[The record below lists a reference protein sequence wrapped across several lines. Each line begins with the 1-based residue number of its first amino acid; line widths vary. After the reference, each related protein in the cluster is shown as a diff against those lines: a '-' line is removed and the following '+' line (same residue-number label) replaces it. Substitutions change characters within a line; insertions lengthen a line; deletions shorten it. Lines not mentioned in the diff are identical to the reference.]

1 MAETY
6 IITAKT
12 VAEAVALAKRE
23 YEDADHEIS
32 YEIVKMEKK
41 GLFGL
46 LGARDAQIKVTV
58 SKVVSVQ
65 SELGSLVADIKN
77 LKTVTDRGSSGSS
90 ASSAQAQTPAP
101 AQAQAQEK
109 PQQGQQQ
116 RQQKQGQNQ
125 QKQQN
130 QNQKQNQQKQQQQ
143 NQPKAEKQQQNQP
156 KQQNQN
162 QQKQQGQQ
170 QNQPKADRQQ
180 QNNQQKQQ
188 NQPKQN
194 QQKQQQNNNQ
204 QKQQQQPKAEKA
216 AEKPVEKPVD
226 AAVTAEPAEKAAET
240 PYRSAL
246 GNQAAPR
253 KRNRQKKAAP
263 VEEDLSA
270 AVTVSAPVGLADF
283 VSEGNGNS
291 FGSGANTSSGGR
303 MNNDIR
309 KKNRGQKPAAEAE
322 KPAEETP
329 ALSTTVV
336 PASEVPSRSRRS
348 RGRGRGP
355 VQRTDSDAMASR
367 YDMAE
372 SDEDYE
378 KLNALVREAESVFE
392 AKRAEAEPVRPAQEE
407 RRREAITEAEMNY
420 ALDFVNTLLGNMH
433 LDAHAVPAECPE
445 GEEFDVTEEATV
457 YPKIDIV
464 GDETGI
470 LIGHHGETL
479 DSIQYLANLCALR
492 RTKSRDGDYV
502 KIVVDIEN
510 YRQKREDTLRT
521 LARRMAARAVKYR
534 RNVFLEPMNAYER
547 RIIHSEL
554 QSYDGVSTHSV
565 GTDRD
570 RKIIVTYEGPD
581 KQSDRRKGEE
591 KPAAEQQSQQSG
603 QGKKRSRGRRG
614 GDRSASG
621 NNAQTESAAAVTA
634 SAETAEPKE
643 SRERRRPRKQQKMSI
658 EELTDWLPDA
668 GEATGEIDDTLNV
681 MSGLR
686 SRVSDDADDADDAIE
701 VNEVVE
707 ETAEAAA
714 KAEEAVREAEAKFE
728 AKAAALLETLGAL
741 ADDKDDE

>member
-6 IITAKT
+6 LITAKT
-12 VAEAVALAKRE
+12 VAEAIAVAKRE

-77 LKTVTDRGSSGSS
+77 LKTVTDRGSSG
-90 ASSAQAQTPAP
+90 TPAV
-101 AQAQAQEK
+101 QQEK
-109 PQQGQQQ
+109 PQQPQKQQQ
-116 RQQKQGQNQ
+116 NQPKAEKQQQNQ
-125 QKQQN
+125 NQN
-130 QNQKQNQQKQQQQ
+130 QNQKQQKQQKGEAQQQNQQPQKQQQSQQKQQ

-156 KQQNQN
+156 KAEKQQN
-162 QQKQQGQQ
+162 QQKQQ
-170 QNQPKADRQQ
+170 NQPKAEKQ
-180 QNNQQKQQ
+180 QNQNQQKQQ

-194 QQKQQQNNNQ
+194 Q
-204 QKQQQQPKAEKA
+204 PKT
-216 AEKPVEKPVD
+216 EKPVEKPAEAPVK
-226 AAVTAEPAEKAAET
+226 AEEPAEKTAFGEAQT

-246 GNQAAPR
+246 GNQATPR
-253 KRNRQKKAAP
+253 KRNRQKKAAQHP
-263 VEEDLSA
+263 AEEDLSA
-270 AVTVSAPVGLADF
+270 AVTVSAPVGLTDF
-283 VSEGNGNS
+283 VSEGSESG
-291 FGSGANTSSGGR
+291 FGSGAGANTSSGGR

-309 KKNRGQKPAAEAE
+309 KKNRGQKPAEAE
-322 KPAEETP
+322 KPAETP

-336 PASEVPSRSRRS
+336 PASEVPAQSRRN
-348 RGRGRGP
+348 RGRRGGRGP
-355 VQRTDSDAMASR
+355 VQRTDSDAAAQK
-367 YDMAE
+367 YDIAE
-372 SDEDYE
+372 SDEDYAR
-378 KLNALVREAESVFE
+378 LNALV
-392 AKRAEAEPVRPAQEE
+392 AEAEEIFDAKKTEEPVREE

-420 ALDFVNTLLGNMH
+420 ALDFVNTLLGNMR
-433 LDAHAVPAECPE
+433 LDAHAVRAECPE

-464 GDETGI
+464 GEETGI

-521 LARRMAARAVKYR
+521 LARRMAARAVRYR

-554 QSYDGVSTHSV
+554 QNYDGVSTHSV

-581 KQSDRRKGEE
+581 KQPDRRRGEE
-591 KPAAEQQSQQSG
+591 KAAEVQNAQNQQSQQG
-603 QGKKRSRGRRG
+603 QKKSRSRRGRG
-614 GDRSASG
+614 GDKSAQ
-621 NNAQTESAAAVTA
+621 NDPAAEVTA
-634 SAETAEPKE
+634 NTGAGAAEPKE
-643 SRERRRPRKQQKMSI
+643 PRERRRPRKPTKMSL

-668 GEATGEIDDTLNV
+668 GDSAEEADDTLNV

-686 SRVSDDADDADDAIE
+686 EQAADAASEAADEI
-701 VNEVVE
+701 E
-707 ETAEAAA
+707 ETSDAAV

-728 AKAAALLETLGAL
+728 AKAAALLDALGAL
-741 ADDKDDE
+741 ADDEDK

>member
-77 LKTVTDRGSSGSS
+77 LKSVTDRGSSG
-90 ASSAQAQTPAP
+90 TPAP
-101 AQAQAQEK
+101 APAQEK
-109 PQQGQQQ
+109 PQPQQ
-116 RQQKQGQNQ
+116 QQKQQKQNQNQNQ

-130 QNQKQNQQKQQQQ
+130 QNQKQNQPKQQQQQNQPKADKQQQNNPQPKQQQNQQKQQQ
-143 NQPKAEKQQQNQP
+143 NQPKAEKQQQNNQP
-156 KQQNQN
+156 KQQNQ
-162 QQKQQGQQ
+162 
-170 QNQPKADRQQ
+170 
-180 QNNQQKQQ
+180 QQKQQ
-188 NQPKQN
+188 NNQPK
-194 QQKQQQNNNQ
+194 QQNNNQ
-204 QKQQQQPKAEKA
+204 QKQQQNQPKAEKP
-216 AEKPVEKPVD
+216 AEKPIEAP
-226 AAVTAEPAEKAAET
+226 VTAEPAEKAAET

-246 GNQAAPR
+246 GNQATPR

-263 VEEDLSA
+263 AEEDLSA
-270 AVTVSAPVGLADF
+270 AVTVSAPVGLTDF
-283 VSEGNGNS
+283 VSEGNESG
-291 FGSGANTSSGGR
+291 FGSGANKSAGSSGGR

-309 KKNRGQKPAAEAE
+309 KKNRNQKPAAADKPTE
-322 KPAEETP
+322 KPAEES
-329 ALSTTVV
+329 LSTTVV

-378 KLNALVREAESVFE
+378 KLNALVAEAESVFE
-392 AKRAEAEPVRPAQEE
+392 AKKAEAEPVREE

-464 GDETGI
+464 GEETGI

-581 KQSDRRKGEE
+581 KQPDRRRGEE

-621 NNAQTESAAAVTA
+621 NNAQTESAAAVTV

-643 SRERRRPRKQQKMSI
+643 SRERRRPKKQQKMSI

-686 SRVSDDADDADDAIE
+686 SRVSDDLNDAADAAEAEAIE
-701 VNEVVE
+701 VDEVVE

-741 ADDKDDE
+741 ADGKDDE

>member
-1 MAETY
+1 
-6 IITAKT
+6 
-12 VAEAVALAKRE
+12 
-23 YEDADHEIS
+23 
-32 YEIVKMEKK
+32 
-41 GLFGL
+41 
-46 LGARDAQIKVTV
+46 
-58 SKVVSVQ
+58 
-65 SELGSLVADIKN
+65 
-77 LKTVTDRGSSGSS
+77 
-90 ASSAQAQTPAP
+90 
-101 AQAQAQEK
+101 
-109 PQQGQQQ
+109 
-116 RQQKQGQNQ
+116 
-125 QKQQN
+125 
-130 QNQKQNQQKQQQQ
+130 
-143 NQPKAEKQQQNQP
+143 
-156 KQQNQN
+156 
-162 QQKQQGQQ
+162 
-170 QNQPKADRQQ
+170 
-180 QNNQQKQQ
+180 
-188 NQPKQN
+188 
-194 QQKQQQNNNQ
+194 
-204 QKQQQQPKAEKA
+204 
-216 AEKPVEKPVD
+216 
-226 AAVTAEPAEKAAET
+226 
-240 PYRSAL
+240 
-246 GNQAAPR
+246 
-253 KRNRQKKAAP
+253 
-263 VEEDLSA
+263 LSA
-270 AVTVSAPVGLADF
+270 AVTVSAPVGLTDF
-283 VSEGNGNS
+283 VSEGNESG
-291 FGSGANTSSGGR
+291 FGSSTGTSSGGR

-309 KKNRGQKPAAEAE
+309 KKSRGQKPAAEPE
-322 KPAEETP
+322 KPAEAP

-336 PASEVPSRSRRS
+336 PASEVPAQSRRS
-348 RGRGRGP
+348 RGRRGGRGP
-355 VQRTDSDAMASR
+355 VQRTDSDAAAQK
-367 YDMAE
+367 YDIAE
-372 SDEDYE
+372 SDEDYAR
-378 KLNALVREAESVFE
+378 LNALVAEAESVFE
-392 AKRAEAEPVRPAQEE
+392 EKRAGAEPVREE

-420 ALDFVNTLLGNMH
+420 ALDFVNTLLGNMR

-581 KQSDRRKGEE
+581 KQPDRRRGEE
-591 KPAAEQQSQQSG
+591 KPAEQQGQQNQQQNQQSG

-614 GDRSASG
+614 GDRSA
-621 NNAQTESAAAVTA
+621 QAAA
-634 SAETAEPKE
+634 AEPAVNSDTEPKE
-643 SRERRRPRKQQKMSI
+643 SRERRRPKKQQKMSI

-686 SRVSDDADDADDAIE
+686 SRVSDDVNDAAEAIE
-701 VNEVVE
+701 VDEVVE

-741 ADDKDDE
+741 ADGKDDE